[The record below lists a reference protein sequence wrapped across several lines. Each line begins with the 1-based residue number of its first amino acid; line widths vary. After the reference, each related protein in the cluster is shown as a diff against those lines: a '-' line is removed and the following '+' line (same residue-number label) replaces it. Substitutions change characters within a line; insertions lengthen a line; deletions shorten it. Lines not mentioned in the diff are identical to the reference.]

1 MATVT
6 VSSKH
11 QITLP
16 AEIVRELG
24 LHGGDKLAVELTDGR
39 IVAVP
44 EPASWAEYM
53 RGSARGLYGRTTQE
67 IDRYVAEERGS
78 WYTTAFS
85 ADADLEAFVDYYVAQ
100 EDRPGGKTIRR
111 LAESPWP
118 GALTVDEIA
127 QVGQAGAISR
137 DMVEDII
144 RAELVPRRWV
154 RRIER
159 GPDEL
164 RYRLR
169 SDLAAEVSKA
179 RAA

>member
-1 MATVT
+1 MPTVT
-6 VSSKH
+6 VSSKS

-16 AEIVRELG
+16 AQIVRELG
-24 LHGGDKLAVELTDGR
+24 IQGGDKLAVELVDGH

-44 EPASWAEYM
+44 QPASWATYM
-53 RGSARGLYGRTTQE
+53 RGSAKGLYGRTVQE

-78 WYTTAFS
+78 WYTTES
-85 ADADLEAFVDYYVAQ
+85 PADADIEAFVDYYVAE
-100 EDRPGGKTIRR
+100 EDRVGGKTIRR

-169 SDLAAEVSKA
+169 SDLATEVSKA

>member
-1 MATVT
+1 MPTVT
-6 VSSKH
+6 ISSKS

-16 AEIVRELG
+16 AQIVRELG
-24 LHGGDKLAVELTDGR
+24 LHGGDKLAVELIDAR

-44 EPASWAEYM
+44 EPASWTEYM
-53 RGSARGLYGRTTQE
+53 RGSARGLYGRTTKE

-78 WYTTAFS
+78 WYTTESS
-85 ADADLEAFVDYYVAQ
+85 ADADVEAFVDYYVA
-100 EDRPGGKTIRR
+100 EKDRPGGETIRR

-118 GALTVDEIA
+118 GALTGDEIA
-127 QVGQAGAISR
+127 QVGQAGAIAR
-137 DMVEDII
+137 DMVEDVI
-144 RAELVPRRWV
+144 RTELVPRGWV

-164 RYRLR
+164 CYRLR
-169 SDLAAEVSKA
+169 SDLAAEVRKA